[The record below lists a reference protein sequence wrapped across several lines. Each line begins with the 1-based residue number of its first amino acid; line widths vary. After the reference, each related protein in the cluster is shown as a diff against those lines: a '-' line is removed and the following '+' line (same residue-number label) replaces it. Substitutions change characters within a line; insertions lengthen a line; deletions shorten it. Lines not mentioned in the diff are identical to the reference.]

1 MKDCSV
7 DSKITLKGRFMQPQV
22 QQLTKGAGDITA
34 WGALIGWFFG
44 VLPSIATGLTALWFL
59 ILITEKVTGKQ
70 FHELVRCAWRKL
82 LG

>member
-1 MKDCSV
+1 
-7 DSKITLKGRFMQPQV
+7 MQPQV
-22 QQLTKGAGDITA
+22 QQLAKGTGDITA
-34 WGALIGWFFG
+34 WGALIGWFVG
-44 VLPSIATGLTALWFL
+44 ALPAIATSLTALWFL